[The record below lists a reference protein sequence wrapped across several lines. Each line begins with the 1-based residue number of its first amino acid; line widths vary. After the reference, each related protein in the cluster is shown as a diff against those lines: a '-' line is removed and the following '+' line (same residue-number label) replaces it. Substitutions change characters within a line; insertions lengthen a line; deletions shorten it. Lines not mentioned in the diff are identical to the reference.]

1 MWVLLVLFYGVI
13 KGARD
18 VIKKLALEKN
28 SVMEVLL
35 VYTLLGLLMLLP
47 DVKNVGGVRPQLY
60 WLIILKSFV
69 IFLAWSF
76 SFVSIKKLP
85 VSLYGVLD
93 LSRVLFSTMLG
104 VCVLNET
111 IGPNNAIGLILVC
124 AGLFMLGRRKA
135 SVTTSTVERIP
146 AKFFILAFASCML
159 NSVSALLDKLLTS
172 QITSSQLQFW
182 YMLFLVLMYLIF
194 IIVTRTHIS
203 LSVFKNIY
211 VWALAIMFIAADKAL
226 FIANASSDS
235 KITIMTLVKQSACIV
250 MIIGGKIVFKE
261 KDILYKLMC
270 AFVVIAGIVISLL

>member
-104 VCVLNET
+104 VSVLNET

-135 SVTTSTVERIP
+135 SVTTSTGERIP

-159 NSVSALLDKLLTS
+159 NSVSALLDKVLTS

-235 KITIMTLVKQSACIV
+235 RITIMTLVKQSACIV

-261 KDILYKLMC
+261 KDILYKLVC

>member
-135 SVTTSTVERIP
+135 SVTTSTGERIP

-159 NSVSALLDKLLTS
+159 NSVSALLDKILTS

-226 FIANASSDS
+226 FIANASADS
-235 KITIMTLVKQSACIV
+235 RITIMTLVKQSACIV

-261 KDILYKLMC
+261 KDILYKLLC